1 MDFIIIILAI
11 IVFHTKYIFHFKTE
25 IIMGQLAGVIADLQT
40 ASDRADVIEADVLG
54 LHAQIAALGEAPTA
68 AEVAALKEE
77 SAALVTKLNS
87 IDAPAPVTTATP
99 AG

>member
-1 MDFIIIILAI
+1 
-11 IVFHTKYIFHFKTE
+11 
-25 IIMGQLAGVIADLQT
+25 
-40 ASDRADVIEADVLG
+40 VLG